1 MMNGEMFGVGVGAGK
16 GIGGALKGGVRVA
29 AKAIVAATGAVTA
42 FTGAS
47 VKAGMSFDAEMS
59 KVQAISGAD
68 AEAMMQ
74 LRDKAE
80 EMGASTKFTAT
91 EAAEALTYMGM
102 AGWKSDQML
111 EGLPGIMN
119 LAAAAGENLG
129 TTSDIVTDALTAFGM
144 QAEESGHFADILAA
158 AATNSNTTVS
168 MLGESFKYAA
178 PVVGAMFG
186 EVESGAEIAETTA
199 AALGVMANSGIK
211 ASQGGTALRAI
222 FSRMAKPTKDVSSAM
237 DELGIRLQDDTG
249 RAYTMM
255 EVIEQLR
262 EGFTDGL
269 MISSDELRDSLAD
282 LSAQFEAGELTE
294 DDYAAATERLME
306 RAYGASGVLKAQ
318 AAAALAGRPAMAGLL
333 ALVNSSEE
341 DFNQL
346 TNAIAES
353 SETMVKT
360 ADGSV
365 MTLNKA
371 MENGLEIIEE
381 YDGAASAMAATMQD
395 NLAGDVVSF
404 KSALEGLQIA
414 ISDRITPT
422 LRDFVQF
429 GRDGL
434 RSLTTAFQE
443 NGIDGA
449 IEAFGSIIEGGVG
462 LIFEKLPI
470 MIQAG
475 VKVLE
480 ALVNGIITNLPALI
494 PAVVQIFT
502 TLLQNFTAN
511 LPMLVDAAVQIVFAL
526 TDGLIDSLPVLIPAI
541 VQMILTIVEKLTEP
555 STLMQLIQ
563 AAFQIIGAVA
573 QGLINAIP
581 ELVKAVPTI
590 MLNLIEAILRFL
602 PQVLASGIQL
612 MTELALGIARGG
624 VEVLAAIGKLL
635 VEIPKKFKERAED
648 AKNWGKDLIQNFLD
662 GIKEKWGDLKKAV
675 SDTAQKIKDFLGFS
689 KPKEG
694 PLSDADK
701 YGGDFIELFIKGMDG
716 KKNNLLNDIK
726 TIASNI
732 KTSWTTA
739 WDNINQLTGSKLDNL
754 KAKITT
760 TFDRAKEAVKNA
772 VDRFKSLMKFNWQL
786 PKLKLP
792 HIKISGHFSIKP
804 PSAPHFSVEWYKKA
818 YDNPYMFTQPTVVG
832 NMGFGDGPGSE
843 IVYGHQNLMQDIEE
857 AVGKAIG
864 KTGSVLPEINITAL
878 VELDGATRAR
888 KTYKYSQAES
898 NRHGMSLVTA

>member
-1 MMNGEMFGVGVGAGK
+1 MNVFELFAKLSLDSSEYEKGLDEARGEATGAGK
-16 GIGGALKGGVRVA
+16 GIGGALKSGVKVA
-29 AKAIVAATGAVTA
+29 AKAVVAATGAVAA
-42 FTGAS
+42 FAGAS

-144 QAEESGHFADILAA
+144 QAEESAHFADILAA
-158 AATNSNTTVS
+158 ASTNSNTNVS

-222 FSRMAKPTKDVSSAM
+222 FSRMAKPTKDVSAAM
-237 DELGIRLQDDTG
+237 DELGISLQDDSG

-269 MISSDELRDSLAD
+269 MISSGELRESLAD

-294 DDYAAATERLME
+294 DDYADATERLME

-341 DFNQL
+341 DFNKL
-346 TNAIAES
+346 TDAIAES

-365 MTLNKA
+365 VTLNEA
-371 MENGLEIIEE
+371 MEKGLEIIEE

-404 KSALEGLQIA
+404 KSALEGLQNA
-414 ISDRITPT
+414 ISRQLTPT

-434 RSLTTAFQE
+434 RSLTVAFKE

-449 IEAFGSIIEGGVG
+449 IDAFGEIIEGGVA
-462 LIFEKLPI
+462 LIFEKLPVL
-470 MIQAG
+470 IQAG

-494 PAVVQIFT
+494 PAVVQIFE
-502 TLLQNFTAN
+502 TLLQSFTAN
-511 LPMLVDAAVQIVFAL
+511 LPMLVDAAIQIVFAL
-526 TDGLIDSLPVLIPAI
+526 ADGLIDSLPVLIPAI
-541 VQMILTIVEKLTEP
+541 VQIILTIVEKLTEP

-573 QGLINAIP
+573 QGLIDAMPKIV
-581 ELVKAVPTI
+581 ETAPTI
-590 MLNLIEAILRFL
+590 MMNLIEAILRFL
-602 PQVLASGIQL
+602 PQLLASGTQL
-612 MTELALGIARGG
+612 MVELALGITRGA
-624 VEVLAAIGKLL
+624 VQVLAAIGKLL
-635 VEIPKKFKERAED
+635 TEIPRRFKERVND
-648 AKNWGKDLIQNFLD
+648 AKKWGRDLIGNFIQ
-662 GIKEKWGDLKKAV
+662 GIKDKWESLKSTIGNVARSVKNY
-675 SDTAQKIKDFLGFS
+675 LGFS
-689 KPKEG
+689 EPEEG
-694 PLSDADK
+694 PLSDFHTYAPDMMALFAK
-701 YGGDFIELFIKGMDG
+701 GIRDNEKLVTDQLQKSFNFDSSLFSGSLSNGQRGETAATPFII
-716 KKNNLLNDIK
+716 NL
-726 TIASNI
+726 
-732 KTSWTTA
+732 TS
-739 WDNINQLTGSKLDNL
+739 
-754 KAKITT
+754 
-760 TFDRAKEAVKNA
+760 
-772 VDRFKSLMKFNWQL
+772 
-786 PKLKLP
+786 
-792 HIKISGHFSIKP
+792 
-804 PSAPHFSVEWYKKA
+804 
-818 YDNPYMFTQPTVVG
+818 
-832 NMGFGDGPGSE
+832 
-843 IVYGHQNLMQDIEE
+843 
-857 AVGKAIG
+857 
-864 KTGSVLPEINITAL
+864 L
-878 VELDGATRAR
+878 VELDGETISR
-888 KTYKYSQAES
+888 KTYQYSQNEIA
-898 NRHGMSLVTA
+898 RHGMSFINA